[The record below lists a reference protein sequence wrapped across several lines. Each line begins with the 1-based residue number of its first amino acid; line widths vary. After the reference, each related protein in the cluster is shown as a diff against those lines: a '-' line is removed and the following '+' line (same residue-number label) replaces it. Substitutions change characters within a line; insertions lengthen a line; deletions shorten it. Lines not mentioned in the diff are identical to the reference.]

1 MKKEKIQ
8 TQRHEHWREGM
19 ALIICLALIAVIF
32 ATGILN
38 KQKVWTDVPLDY
50 RDGKTSF
57 SLDAGDAYGNVAAG
71 PYYDLSEGTYRIKWQ
86 MEGDGENA
94 IVVTCSNGVEITP
107 SVIQTSAGEWQGEA
121 VFEIK
126 GPAHNVSFGVEFQK
140 GTWMKLHNFRLYSPE
155 YTDHAFTFAALLLV
169 AWLVFVFR
177 DKIQEKE
184 MREALV
190 VLGAAVVFASLPFLR
205 ENSLMA
211 WDVQYH
217 TLRTLNLADG
227 LASGQ
232 FPVRCGGFSYN
243 GYGAVTSVFY
253 PDLFIYPLALLAMGG
268 ASLSY
273 IVNVAG
279 IVVNALSA
287 ATMYIAAKRLLKNH
301 AAALCASVLF
311 VLSTFRLWIEYD
323 SFMLGWLLGMAFM
336 PLFFA
341 ELWEV
346 IVGDKRRW
354 VHLAIC
360 ATLIFQ
366 SHLLS
371 VVLCACAAVGACV
384 VFLPRLM
391 KEKRMLP
398 IAKAVGLALLLNGFV
413 LLPMAEYYLGGV
425 NTPAVQFG
433 FVDAALEV
441 YKVFEADGYIG
452 LAVLLGIAALA
463 VAGRREDEAPQV
475 RFAAWAFAAAG
486 AFCALL
492 STKLIPWSHIVK
504 LTGGLVEIIQFPWR
518 VMALAAVFLS
528 LAAGYGYVRLF
539 DGKSARL
546 VLCVLAL
553 SVVSASPWMD
563 YAFEQKGVLEF
574 GRGANAYIITPEY
587 QIEGTDVGATRSRDV
602 IIKGEAQLT
611 AYEKKG
617 TRIAAQVAAV
627 GDAKLTMPLFGFDGY
642 AAALDGK
649 RIAWTRGE
657 NNRLTVELPAGTQGE
672 LSIWFE
678 GKAIWRVTDALSLA
692 TLLCLCVLFVKKRR
706 LH

>member
-1 MKKEKIQ
+1 M
-8 TQRHEHWREGM
+8 RAGV
-19 ALIICLALIAVIF
+19 LLLICLALIAVIF

-38 KQKVWTDVPLDY
+38 KQKTWPDVQLDY
-50 RDGKTSF
+50 RDEKPSF
-57 SLDAGDAYGNVAAG
+57 STEAGDTYGTVASG
-71 PYYDLSEGTYRIKWQ
+71 PYYDLPEGTYRLKWQ

-94 IVVTCSNGVEITP
+94 IVITCSNGVEITP
-107 SVIQTSAGEWQGEA
+107 SVLHTVPGEWQGEA
-121 VFEIK
+121 FFEIK
-126 GPAHNVSFGVEFQK
+126 GPAHNVSFNIEFRE
-140 GTWMKLHNFRLYSPE
+140 GTWLKLYNFRLYSPE
-155 YTDHAFTFAALLLV
+155 YTDHAFTAAALLLIL
-169 AWLVFVFR
+169 WLLFVFR
-177 DKIQEKE
+177 DELKDKE
-184 MREALV
+184 VREALV

-205 ENSLMA
+205 EDALMA

-279 IVVNALSA
+279 IAVNVLSA
-287 ATMYIAAKRLLKNH
+287 ATMYGAAKRLLKH
-301 AAALCASVLF
+301 HTAALCASVLF

-346 IVGDKRRW
+346 VNGDKTRW
-354 VHLAIC
+354 PYLAVC

-371 VVLCACAAVGACV
+371 VVLCGCAAVGACI
-384 VFLPRLM
+384 VFLPRII
-391 KEKRMLP
+391 KEKRILP
-398 IAKAVGLALLLNGFV
+398 IVKAIGLALLLNGFM
-413 LLPMAEYYLGGV
+413 LLPMAQYYLGGV

-433 FVDAALEV
+433 FVGSALEV
-441 YKVFEADGYIG
+441 YEIFTPDGYVG
-452 LAVLLGIAALA
+452 LAVLLGLAALA
-463 VAGRREDEAPQV
+463 ALGCRMEEEPQIC
-475 RFAAWAFAAAG
+475 FAVWAFAAAG
-486 AFCALL
+486 GFCALL
-492 STKLIPWSHIVK
+492 STRLVPWSHIVK

-528 LAAGYGYVRLF
+528 IAAGYGYVRLL
-539 DGKSARL
+539 DGKGAKL
-546 VLCVLAL
+546 ALCVLAL

-563 YAFEQKGVLEF
+563 YVFEEKGVLEF
-574 GRGANAYIITPEY
+574 GCGANAYIITPEY
-587 QIEGTDVGATRSRDV
+587 QIEGTDVAATRNRDV
-602 IIKGEAQLT
+602 MIEGDAVLT
-611 AYEKKG
+611 GYQKKG
-617 TRIAAQVAAV
+617 TRITAQVDAAD
-627 GDAKLTMPLFGFDGY
+627 DACLTMPLFGFDGY
-642 AAALDGK
+642 VAELNGE
-649 RIAWTRGE
+649 RMAWTRGE
-657 NNRLTVELPAGTQGE
+657 NNRLMMKLPAGTKGE
-672 LSIWFE
+672 LRIWFD
-678 GKAIWRVTDALSLA
+678 GKTIWRVTDALSLLTA
-692 TLLCLCVLFVKKRR
+692 LCMLGVWMKKRR

>member
-1 MKKEKIQ
+1 MRKNKG
-8 TQRHEHWREGM
+8 HGLGGG
-19 ALIICLALIAVIF
+19 ALLLVCLALIAVIF

-38 KQKVWTDVPLDY
+38 KQKTWPDVPLDY
-50 RDGKTSF
+50 RDGKMSF
-57 SLDAGDAYGNVAAG
+57 STDAGDAYGTVASG
-71 PYYDLSEGTYRIKWQ
+71 PYYDLPEGTYRLKWQ

-107 SVIQTSAGEWQGEA
+107 SEIRTTAGEWQEEA
-121 VFEIK
+121 FFEIK
-126 GPAHNVSFGVEFQK
+126 GPAHNVSFNVEFRE
-140 GTWMKLHNFRLYSPE
+140 GTKLDVYNFRLYSPE
-155 YTDHAFTFAALLLV
+155 YTDNAFTAAALLLG
-169 AWLVFVFR
+169 AWLLFVFR
-177 DKIQEKE
+177 ERLKEKE
-184 MREALV
+184 AREALV
-190 VLGAAVVFASLPFLR
+190 ILGAAVVFASLPFLR
-205 ENSLMA
+205 EDALMA

-217 TLRTLNLADG
+217 TLRTMNLADG
-227 LASGQ
+227 LMSGQ

-253 PDLFIYPLALLAMGG
+253 PDLMILPLALLAMGG

-273 IVNVAG
+273 IVNAAG
-279 IVVNALSA
+279 IAVNALSA
-287 ATMYIAAKRLLKNH
+287 VTMYMAAKRLLKNH

-354 VHLAIC
+354 VYLALC

-371 VVLCACAAVGACV
+371 VVLCGCAAAGACV
-384 VFLPRLM
+384 VFLPRIVR
-391 KEKRMLP
+391 EKRVLP
-398 IAKAVGLALLLNGFV
+398 ILKAIGLALLLNGFM
-413 LLPMAEYYLGGV
+413 LLPMAQYYLGGV
-425 NTPAVQFG
+425 NTPTVQFG

-441 YKVFEADGYIG
+441 YEVLKPDGYVGLPLLIG
-452 LAVLLGIAALA
+452 AAALL
-463 VAGRREDEAPQV
+463 VIGRKKDEDAE
-475 RFAAWAFAAAG
+475 FAAWAFAGAG

-492 STKLIPWSHIVK
+492 STRLIPWSHIVK
-504 LTGGLVEIIQFPWR
+504 FTGGLVEIIQFPWR

-528 LAAGYGYVRLF
+528 FAGGHGY
-539 DGKSARL
+539 ARL
-546 VLCVLAL
+546 LDGRGTKLALCVLAL

-563 YAFEQKGVLEF
+563 YAFEEKGVLEF

-602 IIKGEAQLT
+602 IIEGDAALT
-611 AYEKKG
+611 DYQKKG
-617 TRIAAQVAAV
+617 TRITAQVNAA

-642 AAALDGK
+642 AAALDGE
-649 RIAWTRGE
+649 RIVWSRGE
-657 NNRLTVELPAGTQGE
+657 NNRLMVELPAGTQGE
-672 LSIWFE
+672 LRIWFE
-678 GKAIWRVTDALSLA
+678 GRAIWRVTDAVSLVTA
-692 TLLCLCVLFVKKRR
+692 LCLLGLWMKKKRR

>member
-1 MKKEKIQ
+1 MRKKE
-8 TQRHEHWREGM
+8 RRNAGG
-19 ALIICLALIAVIF
+19 ALLVCLALIAVIF
-32 ATGILN
+32 ATGILD

-50 RDGKTSF
+50 RDGKMAF
-57 SLDAGDAYGNVAAG
+57 SLDAGDAYGAVASG
-71 PYYDLSEGTYRIKWQ
+71 PYYDLPEGTYRLKWQ
-86 MEGDGENA
+86 MEGDGENN

-107 SVIQTSAGEWQGEA
+107 SVLYTVPDEWQGEA
-121 VFEIK
+121 AFEIK
-126 GPAHNVSFGVEFQK
+126 GPAHNVSFNVEFCE
-140 GTWMKLHNFRLYSPE
+140 GTKLNIYNFRLYSPK
-155 YTDHAFTFAALLLV
+155 YRDNAFTAAALLL
-169 AWLVFVFR
+169 ALWLLFIFR
-177 DKIQEKE
+177 DKLKEKE
-184 MREALV
+184 AREALV

-217 TLRTLNLADG
+217 TLRTMNLADG
-227 LASGQ
+227 LRSGQ

-253 PDLFIYPLALLAMGG
+253 PDLLIYPLALLAMAG

-273 IVNVAG
+273 IVNTAG
-279 IVVNALSA
+279 LLVNVLSA
-287 ATMYIAAKRLLKNH
+287 VTMYIAAKRLLKDH
-301 AAALCASVLF
+301 TAALCAAVLF
-311 VLSTFRLWIEYD
+311 VLSTFRLWIEYE

-346 IVGDKRRW
+346 VVGDKGRW
-354 VHLAIC
+354 PYLALY

-371 VVLCACAAVGACV
+371 VVLCACAAAGMCLI
-384 VFLPRLM
+384 FLPGILR
-391 KEKRMLP
+391 EKRFFP
-398 IAKAVGLALLLNGFV
+398 ILKAIGLALLLNSFM
-413 LLPMAEYYLGGV
+413 LLPMVQVYLSGV

-441 YKVFEADGYIG
+441 YEIFETDGYVG
-452 LAVLLGIAALA
+452 LAMLLGIAALL
-463 VAGRREDEAPQV
+463 VSGRERDEDSGV
-475 RFAAWAFAAAG
+475 RFAAWAFAGAG

-492 STKLIPWSHIVK
+492 STELIPWSHVVK

-518 VMALAAVFLS
+518 VMALTTVFLS
-528 LAAGYGYVRLF
+528 IAAGYGYVRLLNVK
-539 DGKSARL
+539 GAKLA
-546 VLCVLAL
+546 LCVLAL
-553 SVVSASPWMD
+553 AIVGVSPWMD
-563 YAFEQKGVLEF
+563 YAFEEKGVLEF

-602 IIKGEAQLT
+602 IIEGDAVLT
-611 AYEKKG
+611 DYQKKG
-617 TRIAAQVAAV
+617 TEISAQVNSI

-642 AAALDGK
+642 AAELDGK

-657 NNRLTVELPAGTQGE
+657 NNRLTVEFPAGTQGE

-678 GKAIWRVTDALSLA
+678 GKAIWRVTDALSLVTA
-692 TLLCLCVLFVKKRR
+692 LCMLGLWMKKRR

>member
-1 MKKEKIQ
+1 
-8 TQRHEHWREGM
+8 
-19 ALIICLALIAVIF
+19 
-32 ATGILN
+32 
-38 KQKVWTDVPLDY
+38 
-50 RDGKTSF
+50 
-57 SLDAGDAYGNVAAG
+57 
-71 PYYDLSEGTYRIKWQ
+71 
-86 MEGDGENA
+86 MEGDGANA
-94 IVVTCSNGVEITP
+94 IVITCSNGVEITP
-107 SVIQTSAGEWQGEA
+107 SEIRTVAGEWQGEA
-121 VFEIK
+121 FFDIK
-126 GPAHNVSFGVEFQK
+126 GPAHNVSFGVEFRE

-155 YTDHAFTFAALLLV
+155 YTDNAFTLAALLLG
-169 AWLVFVFR
+169 AWLLFVFR
-177 DKIQEKE
+177 DRLKNLET
-184 MREALV
+184 REALV
-190 VLGAAVVFASLPFLR
+190 ILGAAVVFASLPFLR

-227 LASGQ
+227 LAGGQ

-273 IVNVAG
+273 IVNIAG
-279 IVVNALSA
+279 IAVNALSA
-287 ATMYIAAKRLLKNH
+287 VTMYAAAKRLLKNH
-301 AAALCASVLF
+301 TAALCASVLF

-346 IVGDKRRW
+346 IIGDKKRW
-354 VHLAIC
+354 IRLALC

-371 VVLCACAAVGACV
+371 VVLCACAAAGACL
-384 VFLPRLM
+384 VFLPRIIR
-391 KEKRMLP
+391 EKRILT
-398 IAKAVGLALLLNGFV
+398 IAKAIGLALMLNGFM
-413 LLPMAEYYLGGV
+413 LLPMAQYYLGGV

-433 FVDAALEV
+433 FADSALEV
-441 YKVFEADGYIG
+441 YRIFEADGYVG
-452 LAVLLGIAALA
+452 LALLLGIAALA
-463 VAGRREDEAPQV
+463 VSARRTDEDAQV
-475 RFAAWAFAAAG
+475 CFAAWAFTAAG

-492 STKLIPWSHIVK
+492 STKMVPWSHIVK

-528 LAAGYGYVRLF
+528 LAAGYGYVRLL
-539 DGKSARL
+539 DLKGAKLA
-546 VLCVLAL
+546 LCVLAL
-553 SVVSASPWMD
+553 AVISASPWMD
-563 YAFEQKGVLEF
+563 YAFERKGVLEF

-602 IIKGEAQLT
+602 IIEGNTQLT

-617 TRIAAQVAAV
+617 TRITAQVDAA
-627 GDAKLTMPLFGFDGY
+627 GDTKLTMPLFGFDGY
-642 AAALDGK
+642 AAALNGE
-649 RIAWTRGE
+649 RIAWMRGE
-657 NNRLTVELPAGTQGE
+657 NNRLTVEIPAGAQGE
-672 LSIWFE
+672 LDVWFE

-692 TLLCLCVLFVKKRR
+692 SVLCLCVFCVKKRR